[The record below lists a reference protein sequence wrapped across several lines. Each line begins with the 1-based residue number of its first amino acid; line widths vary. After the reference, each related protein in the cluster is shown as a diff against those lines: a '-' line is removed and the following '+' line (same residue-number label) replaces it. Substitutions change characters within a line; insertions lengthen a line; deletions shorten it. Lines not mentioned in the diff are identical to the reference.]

1 NGGKQHVLTRSNTSG
16 ARNSTSGGARQRR
29 KQQQVVAA
37 AARRKR
43 WCPHPWQTYC
53 RVVTC
58 WAPGRVLKCFGMP
71 DAAVQMAW
79 REKMGL
85 VSIILAIMAVI
96 AFLTF
101 GLQQVLC
108 GLSGKQTRTKWNE
121 VDTNHIVVN
130 GRAYDLS
137 NFRHA
142 KATPWT
148 GAANGDIRYA
158 PADAGGKDLS
168 FLFQNPNSACKSVL
182 KYTRDMV
189 DSNGNVVNVFPCVFY
204 NNTRVISPNQIPNN
218 QGCHNTAAGRRALSA
233 LPSTPVQY
241 AWSDVQSQSN
251 LVVYNGAV
259 LDLIRGQFLL
269 NGVTVPDEMAQLIK
283 GSMRGKDI
291 SLHLPSGS
299 KKKIGN
305 CMLELFRVGSIDAS
319 SLGCIAANIELYVS
333 LIVILGGVL
342 AKFVMAVYFG
352 WFMGPRLG
360 LVKKDLTPE
369 DRR

>member
-1 NGGKQHVLTRSNTSG
+1 MAPRDYQNDGGFDGQQYSNQYRQHATESDGFDGVFSSSNTQQGGSAAGFFGLTDHNGSSGGVELELMSNTSSNTRNEAVRDRLDHRTASDISSHGASASHHHHAEQPLISGEPLLQGIGEVSADAPAVRNSPDEGKRIHRRRKQKKGDYDDEDELHAGGYDTYQAPQRARSLVRPERALTAGDAANGGKQHVLTRSNTSG

-158 PADAGGKDLS
+158 PADAGGKDL
-168 FLFQNPNSACKSVL
+168 
-182 KYTRDMV
+182 
-189 DSNGNVVNVFPCVFY
+189 
-204 NNTRVISPNQIPNN
+204 
-218 QGCHNTAAGRRALSA
+218 
-233 LPSTPVQY
+233 
-241 AWSDVQSQSN
+241 
-251 LVVYNGAV
+251 
-259 LDLIRGQFLL
+259 
-269 NGVTVPDEMAQLIK
+269 
-283 GSMRGKDI
+283 
-291 SLHLPSGS
+291 
-299 KKKIGN
+299 
-305 CMLELFRVGSIDAS
+305 
-319 SLGCIAANIELYVS
+319 
-333 LIVILGGVL
+333 
-342 AKFVMAVYFG
+342 
-352 WFMGPRLG
+352 
-360 LVKKDLTPE
+360 
-369 DRR
+369 